1 MFTCHFPKWLG
12 ENLHQM
18 INSIDPDDH
27 SPRLHVVIAIQSFF
41 MWLKKM
47 WPMALACTKPSPGL
61 NFSISLMWHLWLH
74 SKRQKAATENALLFP
89 FISVQGWVLYLYL
102 PISSDFGFRYWGVK
116 VRLFWGWISN
126 RVNYLYDLD
135 WTGSRLYF

>member
-1 MFTCHFPKWLG
+1 MEKK
-12 ENLHQM
+12 ENVANGFGMHQAE
-18 INSIDPDDH
+18 
-27 SPRLHVVIAIQSFF
+27 PRFELFNILDVAPLAALQ
-41 MWLKKM
+41 KKK
-47 WPMALACTKPSPGL
+47 T
-61 NFSISLMWHLWLH
+61 
-74 SKRQKAATENALLFP
+74 ATEYAFLFP
-89 FISVQGWVLYLYL
+89 FISVQAWVLYLYL